1 MMGILLAQK
10 YVEDKR
16 DSTFAVTRSSIDAPV
31 YRILIAQ
38 LIVTVLASLPGLF
51 VDWVVAYSI
60 LLGGTVCVVPAAFAA
75 WRLSQKTPGPGAAMI
90 HMVVAQTGKLL
101 LTAAL
106 FAVIFVKVKPLNL
119 VFFFG
124 TIIALHSFYILMP
137 IIKLRGINARTRD

>member
-16 DSTFAVTRSSIDAPV
+16 DSTFAFTRSSVDAPV

-38 LIVTVLASLPGLF
+38 LIVTVLASLSSLF

-60 LLGGTVCVVPAAFAA
+60 LLGGTVCVVPAGFAA
-75 WRLSQKTPGPGAAMI
+75 WRLGQKTPGPGAAMI

-137 IIKLRGINARTRD
+137 IIKLRGSNARTRD